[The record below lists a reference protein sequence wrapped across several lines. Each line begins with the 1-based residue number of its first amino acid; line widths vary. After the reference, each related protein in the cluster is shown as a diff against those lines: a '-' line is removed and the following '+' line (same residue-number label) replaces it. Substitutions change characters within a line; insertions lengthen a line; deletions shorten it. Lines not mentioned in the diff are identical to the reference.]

1 MRSSSGR
8 WVVLAA
14 MLVLPTIVASSQ
26 EIPVRVRGAIE
37 QSDGHT
43 LVVKTRGGDRV
54 TVHFPETARIVA
66 IVKASLNDIKPGD
79 FIGTTALPQPD
90 GTLRAVEVHVFPESM
105 RGTGEGHRAWDLGP
119 STTMTNGTVAQS
131 VEKIDGNV
139 LTIKYQEGEKTV
151 VITPDTAIVMYVPS
165 DASELKPGAKI
176 FISAAAKQADGSLQ
190 AERVNVGRNGLTP
203 PM

>member
-66 IVKASLNDIKPGD
+66 IVKASLNDSKPGA

-90 GTLRAVEVHVFPESM
+90 GTLRAVEVHVFPES
-105 RGTGEGHRAWDLGP
+105 
-119 STTMTNGTVAQS
+119 
-131 VEKIDGNV
+131 
-139 LTIKYQEGEKTV
+139 
-151 VITPDTAIVMYVPS
+151 
-165 DASELKPGAKI
+165 
-176 FISAAAKQADGSLQ
+176 
-190 AERVNVGRNGLTP
+190 
-203 PM
+203 